1 MDSSWYLM
9 PADQSAA
16 ERITWKVRDEH
27 LQLSPTQDSTA
38 LPLHYFRGNAPPG
51 HRWPVRVLLNKAVS
65 ATVTI
70 YTEFV
75 TRRKDAQK

>member
-1 MDSSWYLM
+1 M

-16 ERITWKVRDEH
+16 ERITWKARDEH
-27 LQLSPTQDSTA
+27 LQLSPTQDGTA
-38 LPLHYFRGNAPPG
+38 LPLNYFRGNALPR
-51 HRWPVRVLLNKAVS
+51 HHWPVRILLNKVVS

-75 TRRKDAQK
+75 MRRKDAQK